1 MGFSLHLKKNSSK
14 RQSGAK
20 SANKEPSPL
29 HQFSNHPCPK
39 DPDKLKAKKPS
50 SGVGPSQCNGPDHK
64 YVKDVARRKTANRDK
79 SAEGSSR
86 TNSDELV
93 KYMSN
98 LPGYLQRRPDA
109 GENLQEKALN
119 FGVLDWSRLEK
130 WKNREMHIP
139 ALYSSF
145 AALNTGEAS
154 SSRVATSTSADIAG
168 GSRKLDHDKKRLDSS
183 SFKAPHKEVI
193 PESSKLSSVE
203 FKLLLKK
210 TRQKERRNEYEKQN
224 SSLAES
230 LASKSRN
237 HSGVSLGS
245 NVNANYGRDVNF
257 EAKKSLESIQQQQ
270 QHNLM
275 TKERIHKPSSPRRH
289 PLLKLKN
296 KGVSFNSQKKLSS
309 ISSDAKKMMDQFQK
323 LDADADDQ
331 RKFNSK
337 PSNIVLLRPRR
348 VQQSNSSTA
357 GYYELSR
364 LRSSH
369 NDDNASESS
378 QSSLF
383 TFLPEEFSE
392 DLCSEIRH
400 SSTLTSVTDEPY
412 ISSERMQHIADT
424 DSDIDS
430 HPGDIFLLKDV
441 LNIKLENGQET
452 AEEADQNS
460 QNSSPNYRLSFSFDQ
475 MRRSFSLKEHLNLL
489 PEVKSM
495 FVSAK
500 SGPLTTES
508 SDSLENSNKEKEKGH
523 KRTRSTPFLKL
534 FDPLL
539 KHNPSNTQHSEES
552 SLAAKGSLALDPKA
566 SSIQAILQLTIK
578 NGLPLFKFLLNSER
592 KVLAATMRSLAS
604 PEKDDAGFCF
614 SFYLVN
620 EIKKK
625 NGGWRR
631 SHVSKEKSCGYVY
644 NTVGQMKFSSQ
655 KIEQRSN
662 QNSKRQCM
670 VKEYVLVGVEMENAA
685 DQKASELSK
694 GKELAAIVMEIPC
707 ENSRHEGMH
716 DYDLMKK
723 KGCLKC
729 LEDERCF
736 CISGGSE
743 VCGNTTAILPG
754 GVHSEPTKG
763 EPSPLIYRWKS
774 GGTCD
779 CGGWDVGCK
788 LLVISNKNSTS
799 NVTISSKP
807 HHERFQL
814 FVQEGAEPSTP
825 LFTLA
830 PLKDGFYSVEF
841 SSMIDHLQAFFISV
855 AVLSSQK
862 LPSFLEKLNM
872 HDDIK
877 NNELQAKAS
886 SINYNPIPPVSPVG
900 RV

>member
-14 RQSGAK
+14 KQSGART
-20 SANKEPSPL
+20 ANKEPSPL

-39 DPDKLKAKKPS
+39 DPDKLKAKKIS
-50 SGVGPSQCNGPDHK
+50 SGVVPPQCNDPDHK
-64 YVKDVARRKTANRDK
+64 SVKDVSKKIANRNK
-79 SAEGSSR
+79 SSKGSSR

-98 LPGYLQRRPDA
+98 LPGYLQRSADR

-130 WKNREMHIP
+130 WKNREMHVP

-145 AALNTGEAS
+145 AKFNTGEAS
-154 SSRVATSTSADIAG
+154 SSRVAPGTSSNIAG
-168 GSRKLDHDKKRLDSS
+168 AGRKLDDNKKRLDSS
-183 SFKAPHKEVI
+183 GSKAPHKEVF
-193 PESSKLSSVE
+193 PESSNVSSVE
-203 FKLLLKK
+203 FESFRKK
-210 TRQKERRNEYEKQN
+210 THQKEWRT
-224 SSLAES
+224 ES

-237 HSGVSLGS
+237 HNGVSLGS
-245 NVNANYGRDVNF
+245 NSNLNYGRDVNF
-257 EAKKSLESIQQQQ
+257 EAKKSLEGIQQQQ
-270 QHNLM
+270 HILR
-275 TKERIHKPSSPRRH
+275 TKERIHKPSSPRRQTS
-289 PLLKLKN
+289 LRLKN
-296 KGVSFNSQKKLSS
+296 KGVSFSSQ
-309 ISSDAKKMMDQFQK
+309 KKMMDQFQT
-323 LDADADDQ
+323 LDADGDGH

-348 VQQSNSSTA
+348 VQQFNSSTA
-357 GYYELSR
+357 GYYELSK

-369 NDDNASESS
+369 DDDDSESS
-378 QSSLF
+378 HSSLF
-383 TFLPEEFSE
+383 TFLPEEVSE
-392 DLCSEIRH
+392 ELCSEIRH
-400 SSTLTSVTDEPY
+400 SSTLTSVTDEPST
-412 ISSERMQHIADT
+412 SSERMQHIADS
-424 DSDIDS
+424 DSDVDS

-452 AEEADQNS
+452 AEVADQNS
-460 QNSSPNYRLSFSFDQ
+460 QNSSPNYKLSLSFDQ
-475 MRRSFSLKEHLNLL
+475 MRRSFSLKEQDL
-489 PEVKSM
+489 PPQL
-495 FVSAK
+495 SAK

-508 SDSLENSNKEKEKGH
+508 LENSMKEKEKGH

-539 KHNPSNTQHSEES
+539 KHNASNTQHSNES
-552 SLAAKGSLALDPKA
+552 SLAAQASAGLNPFANKSKG

-578 NGLPLFKFLLNSER
+578 NGLPLFKFLLNNER
-592 KVLAATMRSLAS
+592 KVLAATMKSLAS

-625 NGGWRR
+625 SGGWR
-631 SHVSKEKSCGYVY
+631 SHVSKDKSCGYVY
-644 NTVGQMKFSSQ
+644 NMVGQMKFSSR
-655 KIEQRSN
+655 KIDQRGN

-670 VKEYVLVGVEMENAA
+670 VKEYVLFGVEIDNA
-685 DQKASELSK
+685 DQKASKLSK
-694 GKELAAIVMEIPC
+694 RKELAAIVMEIPC
-707 ENSRHEGMH
+707 ENSSREGLH
-716 DYDLMKK
+716 DYDLMK

-729 LEDERCF
+729 LEDQRCF
-736 CISGGSE
+736 CISGE
-743 VCGNTTAILPG
+743 RDVCGNITAILPG

-788 LLVISNKNSTS
+788 LLVISNKNPSS
-799 NVTISSKP
+799 NVPRTSKP
-807 HHERFQL
+807 QHERFQL
-814 FVQEGAEPSTP
+814 FVQEGADPSTP

-841 SSMIDHLQAFFISV
+841 SSTIDHLQAFFISV

-862 LPSFLEKLNM
+862 LPTFLEMSNM

-877 NNELQAKAS
+877 YELQGKA

>member
-39 DPDKLKAKKPS
+39 DPDKLKGKKPY
-50 SGVGPSQCNGPDHK
+50 SGVGPSQCNDPDHK

-98 LPGYLQRRPDA
+98 LPGYLQRRPDT

-154 SSRVATSTSADIAG
+154 SSRVATSTSANIAG

-183 SFKAPHKEVI
+183 GFKAPHKEVY

-203 FKLLLKK
+203 FELFRKK
-210 TRQKERRNEYEKQN
+210 TQKERRNEYDQQY

-230 LASKSRN
+230 FASKSRN
-237 HSGVSLGS
+237 HSGISLGS
-245 NVNANYGRDVNF
+245 NVNSNYGRNVNF
-257 EAKKSLESIQQQQ
+257 EAKKSLECIQQQQQ
-270 QHNLM
+270 QHNLR

-296 KGVSFNSQKKLSS
+296 KGVSFNSQKK
-309 ISSDAKKMMDQFQK
+309 MMDQFQK
-323 LDADADDQ
+323 LDADGDDH
-331 RKFNSK
+331 RKFNTK

-348 VQQSNSSTA
+348 VQQSNSSA
-357 GYYELSR
+357 GYYELSG

-369 NDDNASESS
+369 DDDNASESS

-383 TFLPEEFSE
+383 TFLPEEVSE
-392 DLCSEIRH
+392 DFCSEIRH
-400 SSTLTSVTDEPY
+400 SSTLTSVTDELPST
-412 ISSERMQHIADT
+412 SSERMQQHIADT

-441 LNIKLENGQET
+441 LNIKLENDQET

-475 MRRSFSLKEHLNLL
+475 MRRSFSLKEHSNL
-489 PEVKSM
+489 PQQVNSM

-508 SDSLENSNKEKEKGH
+508 SDSLENSNMEKEKGH

-539 KHNPSNTQHSEES
+539 KHNAPNTQHSDETS
-552 SLAAKGSLALDPKA
+552 NLTAKGNPALDPKA

-592 KVLAATMRSLAS
+592 KVLAATMRSLGS

-644 NTVGQMKFSSQ
+644 NMVGQMKFSSR
-655 KIEQRSN
+655 KIEQRIS
-662 QNSKRQCM
+662 QNSKRHCM
-670 VKEYVLVGVEMENAA
+670 VKEYALFGVEMENA
-685 DQKASELSK
+685 DEKASELSK

-707 ENSRHEGMH
+707 EGVH

-736 CISGGSE
+736 CISGGSD

-788 LLVISNKNSTS
+788 LLVISNKNSAS
-799 NVTISSKP
+799 NVTTSSKP
-807 HHERFQL
+807 HHDRFQL
-814 FVQEGAEPSTP
+814 FVQEEAEPSTP

-872 HDDIK
+872 HEDIK
-877 NNELQAKAS
+877 NELQGKA